1 MGPLR
6 GEVERRDTSPGSG
19 TGWTCISPPAVHR
32 QGKKGVRGA
41 LQEEKFIS
49 SVSGLQEHR
58 SGSSSCRPWADLSC
72 CHGVAEV
79 AQGRVHPLMLTPA
92 TGFAPARFPMP
103 FQSTRSLSK
112 MHPHSRNRQST
123 ASASSL
129 QHVLNG
135 TLCCI
140 ASSQPSSPH
149 LVRSLQAELCS
160 RKACLFTVTSGPDSA
175 AETTHGSAGYGPLTQ
190 VRRKRQPPHT
200 LREQNVLEEWM
211 LWLQLSN
218 VALWN
223 YSDLK

>member
-1 MGPLR
+1 MRTSYQKDFWKNIWRKGPGEETRKQEMGPLR
-6 GEVERRDTSPGSG
+6 GEVEWRDTSPGSG

-41 LQEEKFIS
+41 LQEEKFVS

-123 ASASSL
+123 ASASSMYL
-129 QHVLNG
+129 MEHY
-135 TLCCI
+135 T
-140 ASSQPSSPH
+140 A
-149 LVRSLQAELCS
+149 
-160 RKACLFTVTSGPDSA
+160 
-175 AETTHGSAGYGPLTQ
+175 
-190 VRRKRQPPHT
+190 
-200 LREQNVLEEWM
+200 
-211 LWLQLSN
+211 
-218 VALWN
+218 
-223 YSDLK
+223 